1 MTLVQ
6 WDPFRGSRA
15 WEPAVDIVE
24 REDAIVLRA
33 ELPGVDRDAIE
44 VRVENNTLILSG
56 ERKQT
61 SVEETDTVYRKERVY
76 GAFYRSFRLPKTVDA
91 EKIDAG
97 YKDGVLELKLPKIA
111 AAQPRKI
118 EIQVA

>member
-33 ELPGVDRDAIE
+33 ELPGVDRDAT
-44 VRVENNTLILSG
+44 TLEATL
-56 ERKQT
+56 RRMQ
-61 SVEETDTVYRKERVY
+61 DY
-76 GAFYRSFRLPKTVDA
+76 GTRF
-91 EKIDAG
+91 
-97 YKDGVLELKLPKIA
+97 
-111 AAQPRKI
+111 
-118 EIQVA
+118 